1 MANMFGVAEYNLSQT
16 CNQNME
22 FKVYCSNSS
31 GATLCGS
38 KTAKLDVV
46 NDYEGLL
53 YDCSVCSGSPDMQID
68 VGNVRVN
75 KANKQVT

>member
-1 MANMFGVAEYNLSQT
+1 
-16 CNQNME
+16 ME

-31 GATLCGS
+31 SATLCGS

-53 YDCSVCSGSPDMQID
+53 FDCSICSGTPDMQID
-68 VGNVRVN
+68 VDNVRVN
-75 KANKQVT
+75 KANGQVT

>member
-1 MANMFGVAEYNLSQT
+1 MTNIKKT
-16 CNQNME
+16 CNQDME

-31 GATLCGS
+31 SATLCGS

-53 YDCSVCSGSPDMQID
+53 FDCSICSGTPDMQID
-68 VGNVRVN
+68 VDNVRVN
-75 KANKQVT
+75 KANGQVT